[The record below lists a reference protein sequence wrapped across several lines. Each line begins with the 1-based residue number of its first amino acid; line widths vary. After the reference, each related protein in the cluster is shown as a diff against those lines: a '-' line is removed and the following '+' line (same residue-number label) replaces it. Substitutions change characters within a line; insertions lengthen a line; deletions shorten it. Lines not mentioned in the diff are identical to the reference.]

1 MASSAEAFVD
11 TSALIAFADRSDA
24 WHALFKELFA
34 DPPPLVTTTLVV
46 AEAHSWFLRRY
57 GRTKA
62 LHLLALVGSAGPMQL
77 VSTGHREIE
86 AAASL
91 LRRFSD
97 QDLTLVDAVSLHMMS
112 ARRISTC
119 WSTDHHLGVTG
130 VTLVIHT
137 V

>member
-1 MASSAEAFVD
+1 MAPSAEAFVD
-11 TSALIAFADRSDA
+11 TSALIAFANRADA

-34 DPPPLVTTTLVV
+34 APPPLVTTTLVV

-62 LHLLALVGSAGPMQL
+62 LRILTLVDSTGPMKL

-86 AAASL
+86 AGASL
-91 LRRFSD
+91 LGRFSD
-97 QDLTLVDAVSLHMMS
+97 QDLTLVDAVSLHVMS
-112 ARRISTC
+112 ARRIRTC
-119 WSTDHHLGVTG
+119 WSTDHHLGITG
-130 VTLVIHT
+130 VTLAIHT

>member
-62 LHLLALVGSAGPMQL
+62 LQVLALVGSAGPMKL

-86 AAASL
+86 AA
-91 LRRFSD
+91 RP
-97 QDLTLVDAVSLHMMS
+97 LH
-112 ARRISTC
+112 AQG
-119 WSTDHHLGVTG
+119 H
-130 VTLVIHT
+130 
-137 V
+137 